1 MCAKFW
7 ILIYLSHQIL
17 IFYIIAPPTLK
28 FPDLCWISTIDLTN
42 FGSPELVCKML
53 NFQIGLSRQIYL
65 AYQMLSLYIRPAKSW
80 IPNKIG
86 SIRYWRSRFGLHF
99 CNYYFSALI
108 FQIIF
113 SSASTHGISARMQ
126 HIRYTVSFVCST
138 DETDVS
144 LGNNPEERGVGG
156 WWLPHEMVIVG
167 LMV

>member
-86 SIRYWRSRFGLHF
+86 
-99 CNYYFSALI
+99 CNTSGTLYLSSVQLMK
-108 FQIIF
+108 QMSVLVIIL
-113 SSASTHGISARMQ
+113 R
-126 HIRYTVSFVCST
+126 R
-138 DETDVS
+138 
-144 LGNNPEERGVGG
+144 GG
-156 WWLPHEMVIVG
+156 WGVVTPTWNGHRWLNGINQGFWSHLGRAAPRLVFRV
-167 LMV
+167 